1 MQKFWVQAAMM
12 IAGVIRGALGGAF
25 GYLNTLIKS
34 GFNSV
39 MQFHQEGIAFARDMG
54 LNAKEAQAYTEVL
67 TERTERLAMKYGVAA
82 EQVKELQR
90 NISVAT
96 SRQLMLNEAQAE
108 QFLQLNKLVGSST
121 VSKFTEE
128 IMVGM
133 GGQLD
138 YVSGAVSKAYATA
151 AKSGLNAQKV
161 SEKIASNLSMANRLS
176 FRNGVDGLTRMAIQ
190 AEKMGMNLQ
199 SVEAAA
205 SKFLEL
211 DQAIQNAAQMQM
223 LGGSAA
229 ANFGNP
235 LTAAYE
241 ANYDPE
247 AFAERMQKS
256 LASYATFDA
265 NKGVASVNG
274 MNMDFVRNIA
284 KAMGISADEATKMAK
299 KNAEVRFKESNIS
312 SRAMAGLTQEQ
323 RDFLINKSNV
333 ANGRTTYTAN
343 VNGKSETYDLTK
355 GDAIPK
361 EVLAELMKYEGMSD
375 HDIMAQNAESL
386 SSINEILNG
395 IKESIGAMFAKF
407 IEGLLPELQGDIKNF
422 GKWTKDKLEPAAKNV
437 GVAARGIYDW
447 FKKNGETIKSVAS
460 SLFGFLKFAT
470 EYWKLTL
477 VALGS
482 LKFLKFLGNAG
493 IVGNGTSAA
502 SGAATGISN
511 FASKMHQGSA
521 HDIFRNVYKSTGRLK
536 NQNWWTQTK
545 AGARSA
551 WKNTSNF
558 AKGTAALGV
567 ATGVIQ
573 GIGAISEY
581 NRRKEEINNSNMSQA
596 EKDKA
601 LEGIRTDR
609 NSEVGGAVGAGV
621 GTLLGTFFFGPLGGM
636 IGGAVGEFAGK
647 FIGQYWDPIVNTV
660 TSLFKKIGDGFV
672 WLGGKLWDGIK
683 WIMDNNPISIMAK
696 GIGKIFGKDW
706 TPTKLLFG
714 DSEKHAEGGIVGGNS
729 TSGDKVL
736 TRLNS
741 GEMVLNMSQQTKL
754 FNAINSLKKPSINN
768 STSNIANSRHIIQ
781 TREVSIHNI
790 GGNSSLVNNSTS
802 TISAIKSL
810 LTTSIGGNSSLVNN
824 SISTIKRLLTT
835 SIGGNSSLTNNSTS
849 IGGNSSLANNST
861 SIGGNSSLV
870 NNSISTI
877 KSLLTTSIGG
887 TLINK
892 ISNLA
897 SSTNNRKLGNYSF
910 NRISNLVKGVSPKP
924 TKIEAKPIGEK
935 EYVYTPKRN
944 ETYNVNGNSITVK
957 DFNINLSGTLKLDGG
972 NNSKNVDVNAL
983 LNNHQFVSTLKEL
996 IQDKINR
1003 EMNNGRYM
1011 NDLAVRRNHI
1021 SSSSIIG

>member
-1 MQKFWVQAAMM
+1 M
-12 IAGVIRGALGGAF
+12 
-25 GYLNTLIKS
+25 T
-34 GFNSV
+34 
-39 MQFHQEGIAFARDMG
+39 
-54 LNAKEAQAYTEVL
+54 
-67 TERTERLAMKYGVAA
+67 
-82 EQVKELQR
+82 
-90 NISVAT
+90 T
-96 SRQLMLNEAQAE
+96 S
-108 QFLQLNKLVGSST
+108 
-121 VSKFTEE
+121 
-128 IMVGM
+128 
-133 GGQLD
+133 
-138 YVSGAVSKAYATA
+138 
-151 AKSGLNAQKV
+151 
-161 SEKIASNLSMANRLS
+161 ASI
-176 FRNGVDGLTRMAIQ
+176 RNGVDGLTRMAIQ

-323 RDFLINKSNV
+323 KDFLINKSNV

-355 GDAIPK
+355 GDTIPK

-375 HDIMAQNAESL
+375 RDIMEENARSL
-386 SSINEILNG
+386 SSINEILTG
-395 IKESIGAMFAKF
+395 IKESISAMFAKF

-422 GKWTKDKLEPAAKNV
+422 GKWAKDNLEPAAKNI
-437 GVAARGIYDW
+437 GVAVRGIFDW
-447 FKKNGETIKSVAS
+447 VKANKESIKSFTSGV
-460 SLFGFLKFAT
+460 LGFIRT
-470 EYWKLTL
+470 VTNYWKETL
-477 VALGS
+477 VILGYLKARS
-482 LKFLKFLGNAG
+482 LLKTSG
-493 IVGNGTSAA
+493 IIGDGANAA
-502 SGAATGISN
+502 SGGASRISN
-511 FASKMHQGSA
+511 FASRMQANSPYTNGNFAYNSYKDAYTNFNGKFGVKGFLGASSEGIKA
-521 HDIFRNVYKSTGRLK
+521 SWRNSSKL
-536 NQNWWTQTK
+536 
-545 AGARSA
+545 
-551 WKNTSNF
+551 
-558 AKGTAALGV
+558 AKGTAAIGAV
-567 ATGVIQ
+567 TGVMQ
-573 GIGAISEY
+573 GIGAISQY
-581 NRRKEEINNSNMSQA
+581 NKQKEEINNSNMSQA

-601 LEGIRTDR
+601 IESIRADR
-609 NSEVGGAVGAGV
+609 NSEIGGAVGVGV
-621 GTLLGTFFFGPLGGM
+621 GTILGTFFFGPLGGM
-636 IGGAVGEFAGK
+636 IGGAVGQFAGQ
-647 FIGQYWDPIVNTV
+647 FIGRYIDPIWDMLKT
-660 TSLFKKIGDGFV
+660 LF
-672 WLGGKLWDGIK
+672 GGILKAL
-683 WIMDNNPISIMAK
+683 
-696 GIGKIFGKDW
+696 GKIVDYTVGLPVKILGSFLGKDW
-706 TPTKLLFG
+706 SITKGISSIFG
-714 DSEKHAEGGIVGGNS
+714 GGEKHAEGGIVGGSS

-754 FNAINSLKKPSINN
+754 FNAINSLKAPSVNN

-790 GGNSSLVNNSTS
+790 GGNSSLANNSTS

-810 LTTSIGGNSSLVNN
+810 LTTNIGGNSSLV
-824 SISTIKRLLTT
+824 
-835 SIGGNSSLTNNSTS
+835 
-849 IGGNSSLANNST
+849 NNST

-957 DFNINLSGTLKLDGG
+957 DFNIDLSGTLKLDGG

-1011 NDLAVRRNHI
+1011 SDLATRRGQV
-1021 SSSSIIG
+1021 SSSSLIGK